1 MKAKALLL
9 ASVFLLVL
17 FGILMSLSAS
27 GPQSVRIY
35 GTPYHFLGH
44 HVAFAAL
51 GLLAAA
57 VAYRVDYHVW
67 TRISP
72 LIYLLALA
80 LLAAVF
86 AFKPFNGAR
95 RWIRFLGLTF
105 QSSEVAKFA
114 VVASLA
120 SWFSLLTPTSGKA
133 PRPSG
138 LRARLAAFAARS
150 SFANFWVLRLFVP
163 AAILGVLCVLV
174 ICEPDFGTTVLLGA
188 TGAAMM
194 LVCGAPWLPFL
205 LLFALAAAGVGV
217 LVWFDPVR
225 LARVVSFLNP
235 EAYPESGYQLK
246 QALYAFINGGVFG
259 QGLGNSVQKIL
270 YLPEAHTDFIFA
282 IIGEELGFFATFFI
296 LLLFAV
302 FFCAGLRIS
311 SRAPD
316 PEGRLLAFGIT
327 ILYALQAL
335 INMAVV
341 VGIAPTK
348 GLPLPF
354 ISYGGT
360 SFIVTISTIGILAR
374 IASEPAYR
382 PR

>member
-27 GPQSVRIY
+27 GPQSLRIY
-35 GTPYHFLGH
+35 GTPYHFLLH
-44 HVAFAAL
+44 HLLFTGLGFLFAV
-51 GLLAAA
+51 
-57 VAYRVDYHVW
+57 VAYRIDYHFW

-72 LIYLLALA
+72 LVYLVAIA
-80 LLAAVF
+80 LLLAVF
-86 AFKPFNGAR
+86 AFDPSNGAR
-95 RWIRFLGLTF
+95 RWIRFANLTF
-105 QSSEVAKFA
+105 QSSEVAKFGL
-114 VVASLA
+114 VAALA
-120 SWFSLLTPTSGKA
+120 AWFSLLAPVTGKA
-133 PRPSG
+133 PRASG
-138 LRARLAAFAARS
+138 LRARLAAYAARHPRG
-150 SFANFWVLRLFVP
+150 NLWLLRLIVP
-163 AAILGVLCVLV
+163 ATILGVLCVLV
-174 ICEPDFGTTVLLGA
+174 ICEPDFGTTVLLGL

-194 LVCGAPWLPFL
+194 LVCGAPWLPFAVL
-205 LLFALAAAGVGV
+205 VALAAAGIGV
-217 LVWFDPVR
+217 LVYFDPVR
-225 LARVVSFLNP
+225 LARVISFVNP

-246 QALYAFINGGVFG
+246 QALYAFINGGAFG

-296 LLLFAV
+296 LLLFAA
-302 FFCAGLRIS
+302 FFCAGMRIS
-311 SRAPD
+311 SRARD

-327 ILYALQAL
+327 VIYALQAL

-354 ISYGGT
+354 ISYGGS
-360 SFIVTISTIGILAR
+360 SFIVTIAAIGVLAR
-374 IASEPAYR
+374 IASDPDLR

>member
-1 MKAKALLL
+1 MKAKAILF

-44 HVAFAAL
+44 HVFFTGLGLFAAVIAYRIDYHFWTRVSPL
-51 GLLAAA
+51 VYLAA
-57 VAYRVDYHVW
+57 
-67 TRISP
+67 
-72 LIYLLALA
+72 LAA
-80 LLAAVF
+80 LAAVF
-86 AFKPFNGAR
+86 AFDPSNGAR
-95 RWIRFLGLTF
+95 RWIRFANLTF

-114 VVASLA
+114 IVAALA
-120 SWFSLLTPTSGKA
+120 SWFSLLAPVTGKA

-150 SFANFWVLRLFVP
+150 AFADFWVLRLFVP
-163 AAILGVLCVLV
+163 AAIMGVLCVLV
-174 ICEPDFGTTVLLGA
+174 ICEPDFGTTVLLGL
-188 TGAAMM
+188 TGGAMM
-194 LVCGAPWLPFL
+194 IVCGAPWIPFVV
-205 LLFALAAAGVGV
+205 LFALAAAGIGV
-217 LVWFDPVR
+217 LVYFDPVR
-225 LARVVSFLNP
+225 LARVISFVNP

-246 QALYAFINGGVFG
+246 QALYAFINGGAFG

-311 SRAPD
+311 SRARD

-327 ILYALQAL
+327 VLYALQAL

-341 VGIAPTK
+341 VGIVPTK

-354 ISYGGT
+354 ISYGGS
-360 SFIVTISTIGILAR
+360 SFVVTIATIGILAR
-374 IASEPAYR
+374 IAADPDLRSR
-382 PR
+382 

>member
-1 MKAKALLL
+1 MKAKTLLL
-9 ASVFLLVL
+9 ASVFLLTL

-35 GTPYHFLGH
+35 GTPYHFLQH
-44 HVAFAAL
+44 HVIFAVL
-51 GLLAAA
+51 GLFCAAI
-57 VAYRVDYHVW
+57 AYRFDYHFW
-67 TRISP
+67 LRISP
-72 LIYLLALA
+72 LVYLVAIA
-80 LLAAVF
+80 LLAAVLVF
-86 AFKPFNGAR
+86 DPFNGAR
-95 RWIRFLGLTF
+95 RWIRFAGLTF

-114 VVASLA
+114 LVASLA
-120 SWFSLLTPTSGKA
+120 AWFSLLAPSSAKA
-133 PRPSG
+133 PPPSA
-138 LRARLAAFAARS
+138 LRARLAAFSARSPRAAR
-150 SFANFWVLRLFVP
+150 WVLRLLVP
-163 AAILGVLCVLV
+163 SLILGLPCVLV
-174 ICEPDFGTTVLLGA
+174 ILEPDFGTTVLLGCTAA
-188 TGAAMM
+188 TMM
-194 LVCGAPWLPFL
+194 FVCGTPILSFAALFL
-205 LLFALAAAGVGV
+205 LAVAGISV
-217 LVWFDPVR
+217 LVYFDPVR
-225 LARVVSFLNP
+225 SARVTSFLHP

-246 QALYAFINGGVFG
+246 QALYAFINGGAFG

-311 SRAPD
+311 ARARD

-327 ILYALQAL
+327 VLYALQAL

-360 SFIVTISTIGILAR
+360 SFLVTISTIGVLAR
-374 IASEPAYR
+374 IASEPEFR